1 MSEKAKFKR
10 NIALVGH
17 SGSGKTIL
25 AERLLFDNGLL
36 SRMGRVEDGNTVM
49 DFEAEEIARG
59 GSVSTGLHAFTWKK
73 HEIMLLD
80 TPGNA
85 NFFSDTLLCMQAA
98 ETVFLVVDAVDGIRV
113 KTEEAMESAAE
124 QQKPTVLFINK
135 MDKERT
141 VFNDIIIVAE
151 SLLNIRPVKVQLPLM
166 EGEVCTGFVDLMTL
180 QAYAFGEDGKSVKTD
195 IPADLQD
202 EVEMERMALV
212 EAIAEADDSLLE
224 RYLEGDELSGEELA
238 AGLKKAV
245 TDRVFVPVLMGSA
258 LTGAAMDY
266 LMDFIVQSTP
276 CPLDNPPRTA
286 MKGDGEVPVSY
297 DESAPFSGFVFKTVV
312 DPFAGLLNICKVVS
326 GTLGKDGA
334 FLNVSKDEKERYSQL
349 YQMAGKQQKPITE
362 AQPGDIVAFA
372 KLKSTGTFDSL
383 CDESLPLVFPQVSP
397 LAPCMGFAAYA
408 AKKGD
413 EDKVFA
419 SLARLAEEDKAIRLE
434 RNATTSEILVYGV
447 GQVHIETIVEKLRRK
462 FKVEVDLK
470 TPKIPYKETITR
482 KVRVQGRHKK
492 QTGGHGQFGDCWVR
506 FEPLPRGEGFQ
517 FGDEIVGGSIPK
529 QYIPAVEKGLVEAS
543 AKGVLAGFP
552 CVDFKAIAD
561 DGSFHAVDSSEMAF
575 KIAASLAYKKGMEE
589 AKPVLLEP
597 IYNVFVK
604 APSDYMGDI
613 MGDLNSRRG
622 RVMGMDTEG
631 KTGTINA
638 QVPLAEIQKYA
649 PDLTSMTGGRGTFTS
664 EFSHY
669 EEVPGEIAQKI
680 IDAAR
685 QEAAA

>member
-17 SGSGKTIL
+17 SGSGKTLL
-25 AERLLFDNGLL
+25 AERLLFDNGIL

-49 DFEAEEIARG
+49 DFEPEEIARG
-59 GSVSTGLHAFTWKK
+59 GSVSTGLHGLSWKK
-73 HEIMLLD
+73 HDILLMD

-85 NFFSDTLLCMQAA
+85 NFFSDTLLCIQAA
-98 ETVFLVVDAVDGIRV
+98 ETVLLIVDAVDGIRV
-113 KTEEAMESAAE
+113 KTEEAMVSAAE
-124 QQKPTVLFINK
+124 QQKPVVLFINK
-135 MDKERT
+135 MDKERS
-141 VFNDIIIVAE
+141 VFEEILQEAE
-151 SLLNIRPVKVQLPLM
+151 SLLQIRPVTIQLPIM
-166 EGEVCTGFVDLMTL
+166 ENELCTGYVDLMTL
-180 QAYAFGEDGKSVKTD
+180 QAFTSSGEGKIQKAP
-195 IPADLQD
+195 IPPDLQD
-202 EVEMERMALV
+202 HVETERMALV
-212 EAIAEADDSLLE
+212 EAIAEADDDLLE
-224 RYLEGDELSGEELA
+224 RYLEGEELSAEELA
-238 AGLKKAV
+238 GGLKKAV
-245 TDRVFVPVLMGSA
+245 TNRVFAPVLLGSA
-258 LTGAAMDY
+258 LTGTGMEY
-266 LMDFIVQSTP
+266 LLDFIIQSTP
-276 CPLDNPPRTA
+276 CPLDNPPRMA
-286 MKGDGEVPVSY
+286 RKGEEDFAVAY
-297 DESAPFSGFVFKTVV
+297 DETAPFAGFVFKTVV

-326 GTLGKDGA
+326 GTLGKDGT

-349 YQMAGKQQKPITE
+349 YVMAGKQQKPIGE
-362 AQPGDIVAFA
+362 AGPGDIVAFA
-372 KLKSTGTFDSL
+372 KLKNTGTFDSL
-383 CDESLPLVFPQVSP
+383 CDESRPLIFPQVAP

-413 EDKVFA
+413 EDKIFA

-447 GQVHIETIVEKLRRK
+447 GQVHIETIVEKLKRK
-462 FKVEVDLK
+462 FKVDVELK

-492 QTGGHGQFGDCWVR
+492 QTGGHGQFGDCWIR

-517 FGDEIVGGSIPK
+517 FGDEIVGGSIPR
-529 QYIPAVEKGLVEAS
+529 QYIPAVEKGLIEAS
-543 AKGVLAGFP
+543 SKGVLAGFP
-552 CVDFKAIAD
+552 CVDFKATAD
-561 DGSFHAVDSSEMAF
+561 DGSYHAVDSSEMAF

-638 QVPLAEIQKYA
+638 QIPLAEIQKYA

-669 EEVPGEIAQKI
+669 EEVPSEIAQKI
-680 IDAAR
+680 IDAAKKLT
-685 QEAAA
+685 E

>member
-17 SGSGKTIL
+17 SGSGKTVL

-49 DFEAEEIARG
+49 DFEPEEIARR
-59 GSVSTGLHAFTWKK
+59 GSVSTGLHAFSWKK

-98 ETVFLVVDAVDGIRV
+98 ETVILVIDGVDGIRV
-113 KTEEAMESAAE
+113 KTEEAAESAAE
-124 QQKPTVLFINK
+124 QKKPVVLFVNK

-141 VFNDIIIVAE
+141 IFEQILQDAE
-151 SLLNIRPVKVQLPLM
+151 ILLGIRPVKVQLPIM
-166 EGEVCTGFVDLMTL
+166 DGEFCTGFVDLLHL
-180 QAYAFGEDGKSVKTD
+180 QAYGFGDDGKSKKME
-195 IPADLQD
+195 IPPDLQGD
-202 EVEMERMALV
+202 VENERMALV
-212 EAIAEADDSLLE
+212 EAIAEADDTLLE
-224 RYLEGDELSGEELA
+224 RYLEGEELAGEELA
-238 AGLKKAV
+238 VGLQKAV
-245 TDRVFVPVLMGSA
+245 TDRVFVPVLLGSG
-258 LTGAAMDY
+258 LSGAAMDFFQ
-266 LMDFIVQSTP
+266 DFVVQSTP
-276 CPLDNPPRTA
+276 CPLDMPPRPA
-286 MKGDGEVPVSY
+286 LKGDEEVAIAY
-297 DESAPFSGFVFKTVV
+297 DENAPFSAFVFKTVV

-326 GTLGKDGA
+326 GTLGKDGG
-334 FLNVSKDEKERYSQL
+334 FLNVGKDEKERYSQL

-362 AQPGDIVAFA
+362 AGPGDIVAFA
-372 KLKSTGTFDSL
+372 KLKNTATFDSL
-383 CDESLPLVFPQVSP
+383 CDESYPVLFPQVAP

-413 EDKVFA
+413 EDKIYA

-434 RNATTSEILVYGV
+434 RNPTTSEILVYGV

-462 FKVEVDLK
+462 FKVDVDLK

-492 QTGGHGQFGDCWVR
+492 QTGGHGQFGDCWIR
-506 FEPLPRGEGFQ
+506 FEPLARGEGFQ
-517 FGDEIVGGSIPK
+517 FSDEIVGGSIPR
-529 QYIPAVEKGLVEAS
+529 QYIPAVEKGLLEAS
-543 AKGVLAGFP
+543 VKGVLAGFP
-552 CVDFKAIAD
+552 CVDFRATAD

-589 AKPVLLEP
+589 ARPVLLEP
-597 IYNVFVK
+597 IYNLYVK

-638 QVPLAEIQKYA
+638 QAPLAEIQKYA

-669 EEVPGEIAQKI
+669 EEVPAEIAQKI

-685 QEAAA
+685 KDAD

>member
-49 DFEAEEIARG
+49 DFEPEEIARR
-59 GSVSTGLHAFTWKK
+59 GSVSTGLHALSWKK
-73 HEIMLLD
+73 HDIMLLD

-98 ETVFLVVDAVDGIRV
+98 ETVILVIDANDGIRV
-113 KTEEAMESAAE
+113 KTEEAMVSAAE
-124 QQKPTVLFINK
+124 QKKPVVIFVNK
-135 MDKERT
+135 MDKERNI
-141 VFNDIIIVAE
+141 FDQICMDAE
-151 SLLNIRPVKVQLPLM
+151 SILNIRPVKVQIPIL
-166 EGEVCTGFVDLMTL
+166 EGEFCKGFVDLMTL
-180 QAYAFGEDGKSVKTD
+180 QAYTFGEDGKSKKIS
-195 IPADLQD
+195 IPSDLESD
-202 EVEMERMALV
+202 VENERMALV
-212 EAIAEADDSLLE
+212 EAIAEAEDSLLE
-224 RYLEGDELSGEELA
+224 RYLEGEELSTEELA
-238 AGLKKAV
+238 SGLKKAI
-245 TDRVFVPVLMGSA
+245 TERLFVPVLMGSA
-258 LTGAAMDY
+258 LSGAAMDY
-266 LMDFIVQSTP
+266 FLDFIVQSTP
-276 CPLDNPPRTA
+276 SPMDNPPRMA
-286 MKGDGEVPVSY
+286 RKGEEELAIAY
-297 DESAPFSGFVFKTVV
+297 DDAAPFAGFVFKSVV
-312 DPFAGLLNICKVVS
+312 DPFAGLLSICKVVS
-326 GTLGKDGA
+326 GTLGKDGS
-334 FLNVSKDEKERYSQL
+334 FLNVSKEEKERYTQL
-349 YQMAGKQQKPITE
+349 YQIAGKQQKPITE
-362 AQPGDIVAFA
+362 AGPGDIVAFA
-372 KLKSTGTFDSL
+372 KLKNTATFDSL
-383 CDESLPLVFPQVSP
+383 CDESRPVFFPQANP

-413 EDKVFA
+413 EDKIYA

-462 FKVEVDLK
+462 FKVDVALR

-506 FEPLPRGEGFQ
+506 FEPLGRGEGFQ
-517 FGDEIVGGSIPK
+517 FVDEIVGGAIPR
-529 QYIPAVEKGLVEAS
+529 QYIPAVEKGLIEAS
-543 AKGVLAGFP
+543 VKGVLAGFP
-552 CVDFKAIAD
+552 CVDFMAVAD

-589 AKPVLLEP
+589 ARPVLLEP
-597 IYNVFVK
+597 IYNVYVH

-664 EFSHY
+664 DFSHY
-669 EEVPGEIAQKI
+669 EEVPSEIAQKI
-680 IDAAR
+680 IDAAQR
-685 QEAAA
+685 EAE